1 MKIGSAVIPAAG
13 YGTRFLPYTKAIPK
27 EMLPL
32 LNTPAIHMIIQEGL
46 QAHIDQF
53 FFITG
58 KEKQAINNYLV
69 PNLELE
75 HFLDSRNKRRL
86 LAPIDELI
94 AKAHFSFLSQPNPR
108 GLGHA
113 ILMAKDAIVDPYFG
127 IMLPDDIV
135 VAQKGALLQLL
146 EVACQYG
153 VSVIAVKEVPNHE
166 VSSYGVIAPKQQ
178 LAENLFEVAHLVEK
192 PQPAD
197 APSNLAI
204 IGRYVLS
211 RSIFDS
217 LERIPPSHAGEIQ
230 LTDGIAHML
239 KQNERVLALKI
250 TGERL
255 DIGTPMGWI
264 KAVISLALEH
274 PEYGAEIQQF
284 IAHKSLLRKD

>member
-46 QAHIDQF
+46 QAHINKF

-58 KEKQAINNYLV
+58 KEKQAINNYFE
-69 PNLELE
+69 PNAELE
-75 HFLDSRNKRRL
+75 QFLDARGKRKL
-86 LAPIDELI
+86 LEPIDDLI
-94 AKAHFSFLSQPNPR
+94 AQAHFSFLSQPNPR

-113 ILMAKDAIVDPYFG
+113 ILMAKDAIIEPYFG
-127 IMLPDDIV
+127 IMLPDDIIV
-135 VAQKGALLQLL
+135 SDKGALLQLL
-146 EVACQYG
+146 EVAHEKN
-153 VSVIAVKEVPNHE
+153 VSVIAVKEVPFHE

-178 LAENLFEVAHLVEK
+178 LSDNLFEVAHLVEK

-211 RSIFDS
+211 RSIFTS
-217 LERIPPSHAGEIQ
+217 LEQIPPSHGGEIQ

-239 KQNERVLALKI
+239 NQNERVIALKI
-250 TGERL
+250 SGERL

-264 KAVISLALEH
+264 KAVVSLALAH
-274 PEYGAEIQQF
+274 PEYGTEIKRF
-284 IAHKSLLRKD
+284 MHDKLIE